1 MNRYLSSLMRS
12 PLFGGMSQT
21 QVEKVLAASN
31 IVKFGRGE
39 TVMKEDEPGNS
50 LFIMLEGA
58 VEISKNLVKIGMEP
72 DEKSKTFARLDSQDH
87 AVFGEIGLL
96 GESKRTAT
104 VRALTDCSLCEI
116 KKDDFFRLAD
126 ADYGIGYRILA
137 NLGRLLSLRLR
148 KADEELVKLTT
159 VLTIVLKK

>member
-12 PLFGGMSQT
+12 PLFESMNQT

-39 TVMKEDEPGNS
+39 TVMKEDEPGDS

-58 VEISKNLVKIGMEP
+58 VEISKNLVKIGLEP

>member
-12 PLFGGMSQT
+12 PLFESMNQT

-39 TVMKEDEPGNS
+39 TVMKEDEPGDS

-104 VRALTDCSLCEI
+104 VRALKECSLCEI